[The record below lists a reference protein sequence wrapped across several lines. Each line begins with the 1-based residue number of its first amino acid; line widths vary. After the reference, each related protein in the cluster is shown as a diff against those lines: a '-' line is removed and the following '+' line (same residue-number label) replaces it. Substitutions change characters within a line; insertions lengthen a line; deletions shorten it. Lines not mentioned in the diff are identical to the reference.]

1 MIRCA
6 AFDFDGTLVDSNEI
20 KRRAYFE
27 IAREFDP
34 DGEVVREVL
43 DRQRS
48 GDRYHV
54 ARALAAELAARAAL
68 PGARCVEDLAKSL
81 ADAYTVHCERAVS
94 TCDEIPGATDVL
106 ARLAAR
112 GLPLFVNT
120 ATPREAVLP
129 ILRRRGLDRF
139 FDGVYGG
146 PSSKLENLREI
157 AERVGASPPELL
169 FVGDGEDDR
178 RVAAAFGCAF
188 VGIAPD
194 AEGRF
199 EHPPERRIPDLLEL
213 PRVLDEIA
221 GESP

>member
-1 MIRCA
+1 MIHAA

-20 KRRAYFE
+20 KRRAFFE

-34 DGEVVREVL
+34 EGGVVHEVL
-43 DRQRS
+43 ERRPS

-54 ARALAAELAARAAL
+54 ARALAAELAARGAL
-68 PGARCVEDLAKSL
+68 PGARCVEDFAKSL
-81 ADAYTVHCERAVS
+81 ADAYTEHCERAVS
-94 TCDEIPGATDVL
+94 ACDEIAGATDAL

-120 ATPREAVLP
+120 ATPLEAVLP

-157 AERVGASPPELL
+157 AERVGARPRELL
-169 FVGDGEDDR
+169 LVGDGEDDR
-178 RVAAAFGCAF
+178 RVAAAFGCTF
-188 VGIAPD
+188 VGVAPD
-194 AEGRF
+194 AGGRF
-199 EHPPERRIPDLLEL
+199 EQLPERRIPDLVEL
-213 PRVLDEIA
+213 PRVVDEIA
-221 GESP
+221 GEPS

>member
-6 AFDFDGTLVDSNEI
+6 VFDFDGTLVDSNEI
-20 KRRAYFE
+20 KRRAFFE

-34 DGEVVREVL
+34 DGELVREVL
-43 DRQRS
+43 DRRPS

-54 ARALAAELAARAAL
+54 ARGLAAELATRGAL
-68 PGARCVEDLAKSL
+68 PGACCVEDLAKLL
-81 ADAYTVHCERAVS
+81 ADAYTAHCERAVS
-94 TCDEIPGATDVL
+94 ACDEVAGATDAL

-120 ATPREAVLP
+120 ATPREAMLP

-139 FDGVYGG
+139 FAGVYGG
-146 PSSKLENLREI
+146 PSNKLENLRDI
-157 AERVGASPPELL
+157 AERVGARPRELL

-188 VGIAPD
+188 VGVVLD
-194 AEGRF
+194 VGGRF
-199 EHPPERRIPDLLEL
+199 ERAPERRIPDLLEL
-213 PRVLDEIA
+213 PRVVDEIA

>member
-20 KRRAYFE
+20 KRRAFFE

-34 DGEVVREVL
+34 EGEVVREVL
-43 DRQRS
+43 DRRPS

-54 ARALAAELAARAAL
+54 AQALAAELAARAAL
-68 PGARCVEDLAKSL
+68 AAARCTEDLAKSL
-81 ADAYTVHCERAVS
+81 ADAYTAHCERAVS
-94 TCDEIPGATDVL
+94 ACDEIAGATDAL

-157 AERVGASPPELL
+157 AERVGARPRELL

-178 RVAAAFGCAF
+178 RVAAAFGCVF
-188 VGIAPD
+188 VGVAPE
-194 AEGRF
+194 AGGRF
-199 EHPPERRIPDLLEL
+199 ERLPERRIPDLLEL
-213 PRVLDEIA
+213 PRIVDEIA
-221 GESP
+221 GEPP

>member
-1 MIRCA
+1 MIRCI

-20 KRRAYFE
+20 KRRAFFE

-43 DRQRS
+43 DRRPS

-54 ARALAAELAARAAL
+54 ARALAAELAERGAL
-68 PGARCVEDLAKSL
+68 PGVRCVEDLGKSL

-94 TCDEIPGATDVL
+94 ACREIAGATDAL

-139 FDGVYGG
+139 FEGVYGG
-146 PSSKLENLREI
+146 PSSKLENLRDI
-157 AERVGASPPELL
+157 AERVGARARELL

-188 VGIAPD
+188 VGVAS
-194 AEGRF
+194 AAGGRF
-199 EHPPERRIPDLLEL
+199 EQPPERRIPDLVEL
-213 PRVLDEIA
+213 PRVVDEIA
-221 GESP
+221 GERP

>member
-1 MIRCA
+1 MIRGA

-20 KRRAYFE
+20 KRRAFFE

-34 DGEVVREVL
+34 EGEAVREVL
-43 DRQRS
+43 SRPGS
-48 GDRYHV
+48 GDRHHV

-68 PGARCVEDLAKSL
+68 PDARPAEEFAKSL
-81 ADAYTVHCERAVS
+81 ADAYTAYCERAVS
-94 TCDEIPGATDVL
+94 ACDEIAGATDAL

-120 ATPREAVLP
+120 ATPLEAILP

-139 FDGVYGG
+139 FEGVYGG

-157 AERVGASPPELL
+157 AGRIGARPRELL

-188 VGIAPD
+188 VGVAPE
-194 AEGRF
+194 AGGRF
-199 EHPPERRIPDLLEL
+199 EEPPERRIRDLAEL
-213 PRVLDEIA
+213 LRVFEEIA
-221 GESP
+221 GEPS